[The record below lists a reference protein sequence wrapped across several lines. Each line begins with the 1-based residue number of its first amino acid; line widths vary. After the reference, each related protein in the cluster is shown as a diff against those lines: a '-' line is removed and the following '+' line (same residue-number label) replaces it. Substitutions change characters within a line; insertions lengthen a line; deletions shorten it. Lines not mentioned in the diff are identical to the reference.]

1 VQVTACDALGLVS
14 YGAARYAAIRPL
26 AGEEASRAAAL
37 LARRYPVK
45 RDVLTRLLRRRPAHY
60 ELTVP

>member
-1 VQVTACDALGLVS
+1 VTACDALGLVS
-14 YGAARYAAIRPL
+14 YGAPRYAGVRPL
-26 AGEEASRAAAL
+26 AGEEAGRAAAL

-45 RDVLTRLLRRRPAHY
+45 RDVLAWMRRRRPAHY